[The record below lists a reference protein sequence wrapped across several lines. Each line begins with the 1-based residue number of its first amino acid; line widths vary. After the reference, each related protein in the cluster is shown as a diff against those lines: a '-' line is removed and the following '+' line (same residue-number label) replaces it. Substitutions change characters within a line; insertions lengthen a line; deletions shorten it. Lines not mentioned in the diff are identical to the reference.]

1 MSQMVSIQTI
11 QRKLLKYEVMESF
24 NLFIYNPKRRNFKLK
39 RFDVGDMIEESIK
52 RRMKNPQRYL
62 K

>member
-1 MSQMVSIQTI
+1 MS
-11 QRKLLKYEVMESF
+11 YEVIEAF
-24 NLFIYNPKRRNFKLK
+24 NMFIYDDKKRNFKLK
-39 RFDVGDMIEESIK
+39 RYDVGDMIEESIK